1 MAQLSSGKVTVIR
14 YYRWSQTQ
22 NAEENAEVLQR
33 KIRIQTMYSFELFN
47 SAIINAILLKSTEMM
62 KASRDQRGIC

>member
-1 MAQLSSGKVTVIR
+1 MTVIR
-14 YYRWSQTQ
+14 YYRWSHTQ

-33 KIRIQTMYSFELFN
+33 KRRIQTMYSFELFN
-47 SAIINAILLKSTEMM
+47 SAIINVILLKSTEMM